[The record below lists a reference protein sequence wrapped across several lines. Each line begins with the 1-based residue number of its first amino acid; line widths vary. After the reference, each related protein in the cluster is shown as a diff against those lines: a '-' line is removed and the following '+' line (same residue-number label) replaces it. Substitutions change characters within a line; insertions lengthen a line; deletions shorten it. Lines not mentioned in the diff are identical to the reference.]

1 MSNTDIKIL
10 TETDQREL
18 FEELENRFGHEIATE
33 LVESIK
39 QAASNQDTPDYMPVK
54 ACSEILETF
63 RSEAQ
68 AILRLLKKGSSDWK
82 PAMDGISYL
91 EERKLEI
98 EFRRTYRL
106 YRISMGLFYPLY
118 HRALADCA
126 RKMASA
132 YGRPSETTPQAL
144 AA

>member
-10 TETDQREL
+10 TKTDQQEL
-18 FEELENRFGHEIATE
+18 FEELEKRFGHEIATD
-33 LVESIK
+33 LTQSIAL
-39 QAASNQDTPDYMPVK
+39 AASSQNTPDYMPVK
-54 ACSEILETF
+54 ASSELLEVF
-63 RSEAQ
+63 RGEAQ
-68 AILRLLKKGSSDWK
+68 DILRKLK
-82 PAMDGISYL
+82 DGKTAWDQATGFVSYL
-91 EERKLEI
+91 EKRKLEI

-132 YGRPSETTPQAL
+132 FGRPSETTPQAL